1 MDHLRGHLT
10 SKWSAVKS
18 VSPTSVEPSWLCLET
33 VWLRSNLYSRDGLVW
48 RSVGG
53 RLLALYPSPT
63 HAAVGSEAP
72 LKPLSL
78 ARQVCMGD
86 AGGSEERTASLRT
99 QLRRAAADV
108 PLLKMKMRRLPS
120 TPPASPPPRVCVHH
134 VSVDQAL
141 GTPGAEGA
149 CASTNPRGVTE
160 RPRSVTPR
168 RNHSVRLAAD
178 SRGAVRGPGR
188 LSFSLDWDRR
198 LHLC

>member
-1 MDHLRGHLT
+1 MLCNERNVEFNAPLYSQNMDHLRGHLT

-86 AGGSEERTASLRT
+86 CGCRGVCTRGFCKCELGFFGVDCALTTDAAGQVLALAHS
-99 QLRRAAADV
+99 
-108 PLLKMKMRRLPS
+108 RRLG
-120 TPPASPPPRVCVHH
+120 
-134 VSVDQAL
+134 L
-141 GTPGAEGA
+141 GPWPKT
-149 CASTNPRGVTE
+149 
-160 RPRSVTPR
+160 
-168 RNHSVRLAAD
+168 
-178 SRGAVRGPGR
+178 
-188 LSFSLDWDRR
+188 
-198 LHLC
+198 